1 MSYKMQCLY
10 KCNYNLEV
18 GMEIYGHYPFN
29 YNYTEAI
36 GQVSLPVLY
45 IYIRAPQQI
54 AQIGNSCNSIR
65 ETNWVVRLA
74 QNSHIMRC

>member
-1 MSYKMQCLY
+1 MGTIPLTITIRKLLAKYLSLY
-10 KCNYNLEV
+10 CIV
-18 GMEIYGHYPFN
+18 
-29 YNYTEAI
+29 
-36 GQVSLPVLY
+36 Y